1 MYENEKRKK
10 KPSERNMKVNERAR
24 IHWET
29 QMSEENEM
37 KIETDEESTGK
48 NTVNIYNS
56 VRMMLFAGEI
66 YSI

>member
-1 MYENEKRKK
+1 MKNEKK